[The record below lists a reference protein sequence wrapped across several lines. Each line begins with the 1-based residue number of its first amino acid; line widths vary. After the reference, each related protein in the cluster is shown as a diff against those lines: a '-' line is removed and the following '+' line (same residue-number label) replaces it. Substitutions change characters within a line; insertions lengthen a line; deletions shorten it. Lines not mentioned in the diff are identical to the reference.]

1 MSDTVINAWD
11 RFPSPDKNSAEKHAA
26 SLRHTRARLDE
37 ADQIGQD
44 IRASRRISE
53 PDRPRFAR
61 NLGRMIEAAK
71 PHNVHELISR
81 LFAAAFG
88 DEIAES
94 ALKKRKRYVRLQ
106 GEALPPAEAPGEYHA
121 RGTEF
126 LRLAQAW
133 ADLQRPSDA
142 APEDARRQAILN
154 LIEGTTFDTRTR
166 ITLRRA
172 EVSRIEFAEQM
183 NKVLTQ
189 IGTSVDLDTYFDT
202 ASEIPLLPVE
212 TSGERHFCGG
222 LGTFWDSTCWDELCI
237 QPIASYIP
245 QSPVGE
251 DGDRLSDG
259 ICTHWLAPKVH
270 IGFVYTPVVME
281 YAIPYTIP
289 QERKSRE
296 HEDELVSH
304 LIHLYGPENVSLY
317 EHLVEQFREEFS
329 ARREA
334 AFRRE
339 APMPDLDVLAQTM
352 LHNHLQAD
360 YGLGRRAVP
369 DLHSP
374 SYILT
379 IKEAL
384 KPTYGPDVARM
395 VSKGAVRNTKRE
407 QAWIDWHS
415 SYRGERPVV
424 WRVSAVWLA
433 VYRERATGRVRLVI
447 TATEDDL
454 DLTYSSLVFRR
465 NTYADEEQ
473 TPVRGLGPDLYAAQE
488 ADAGPFS
495 FHNEVN
501 GFVMYDK
508 NGDLSGDCHDY
519 ENKLNFIPGATAV
532 SLAFAPLNRAAD
544 GAPGMEFKPLF
555 NDCPESFSPAP
566 HNTIAGAILRNLA
579 HAEPGERLDELLIA
593 DAKHKAGVMQKL
605 LEQQEYDYRR
615 GIER

>member
-1 MSDTVINAWD
+1 MSDTVINAWHH
-11 RFPSPDKNSAEKHAA
+11 FPPHDKDSAENHAA

-37 ADQIGQD
+37 ADQIAQD
-44 IRASRRISE
+44 IRSSKRISE
-53 PDRPRFAR
+53 PDRPRLAR

-71 PHNVHELISR
+71 AHNVHDLISQ

-88 DEIAES
+88 DAVAES

-106 GEALPPAEAPGEYHA
+106 GEALPPAQLPGEYHA
-121 RGTEF
+121 RGAEF
-126 LRLAQAW
+126 LRLSQAW
-133 ADLQRPSDA
+133 ADLQRPSDV

-172 EVSRIEFAEQM
+172 EASRIEFVEQM
-183 NKVLTQ
+183 NRVLTH
-189 IGTSVDLDTYFDT
+189 ISSSVDLDTYFDT
-202 ASEIPLLPVE
+202 ASEIPLVPE
-212 TSGERHFCGG
+212 NDGTERKFLVG
-222 LGTFWDSTCWDELCI
+222 LGTFWDGTGWDELRI

-270 IGFVYTPVVME
+270 IGFIYTPVIMD

-289 QERKSRE
+289 QGRKSRE

-304 LIHLYGPENVSLY
+304 LIHRYGPENVPLY
-317 EHLVEQFREEFS
+317 EHVVEQFREEFS

-339 APMPDLDVLAQTM
+339 AGMPDIDALAQTM

-360 YGLGRRAVP
+360 YGLGRRTVP
-369 DLHSP
+369 DLNSP

-384 KPTYGPDVARM
+384 KPMYGPDVARM

-407 QAWIDWHS
+407 AAWISWHS
-415 SYRGERPVV
+415 SYRGDKPMV

-454 DLTYSSLVFRR
+454 DLTYSSLVYRR
-465 NTYADEEQ
+465 NTYAGDEH

-488 ADAGPFS
+488 PDVDPLS
-495 FHNEVN
+495 FRDEVN
-501 GFVMYDK
+501 GVVMYDK
-508 NGDLSGDCHDY
+508 NGDLTGDYHDY
-519 ENKLNFIPGATAV
+519 ENKLNFIPGATAI
-532 SLAFAPLNRAAD
+532 SLAFTPLNHATN
-544 GAPGMEFKPLF
+544 GSPGIEFKPLF
-555 NDCPESFSPAP
+555 DDCPGSFSPAP

-579 HAEPGERLDELLIA
+579 HAAPGERLDDLLIA
-593 DAKHKAGVMQKL
+593 DAKHKADVMQRL
-605 LEQQEYDYRR
+605 LGKQESDYRR